1 MPYLQLND
9 KQVQLRVGETRIG
22 AGPEVD
28 FRLPGPLNAATA
40 SVLAIADVGRDT
52 HVAIR
57 RAAPDAVVRVN
68 GVLLG
73 AEPTPLIHGDKIEIS
88 GAELY
93 FGDDKRGGSTQFIP
107 STNVP
112 DFDRLRGPAPT
123 RATAATGGR
132 VISLVDGREYMVT
145 HAGLVFGRDAGCDV
159 VIPSSDVSR
168 RHAEIVA
175 GDTGYVVTDTSTNG
189 LFVNANRVE
198 GMQILGR
205 GDVLR
210 IGPEEFRFYAD
221 VVAPAVAATAA
232 SRPALVAPVM
242 PSRIAVSPPA
252 PVVVAPSAA
261 PQPAIGPTPAAA
273 SFAAPVLPPM
283 AAPPMPE
290 PPAAATPIAA
300 APIAAAGPSVAA
312 PLAPLAPLA
321 PVPDPSVGAATP
333 PVAGV
338 SVPAQAA
345 AGSALP
351 AVSPSAAPPV
361 EVPAEVPQPPI
372 SAPRLSLSAA
382 SVSRTPVATLEVIG
396 GGLLRGQRYA
406 VTTVLAH
413 LGRGEHNDIVIAE
426 ESVSDS
432 HAKLQRRDGVWYVT
446 DLRSTN
452 GTYVGGRRIDA
463 EERLEQT
470 ADLRLGGVKLAFAVT
485 VLEAPTEPHGAT
497 REFAGLHPVD
507 APRAPTRASGAAAD
521 DDERADPSI
530 RHSQTAA
537 PVARR
542 GSRWLWLVLGI
553 VVAGAALF
561 YLLQGR

>member
-9 KQVQLRVGETRIG
+9 KQVQLRAGETRIG
-22 AGPEVD
+22 VGPDVD
-28 FRLPGPLNAATA
+28 FRLPGPLNTA
-40 SVLAIADVGRDT
+40 NPSVLAIAEVGRGT

-57 RAAPDAVVRVN
+57 RAAPDAIVRVN

-107 STNVP
+107 STNLP
-112 DFDRLRGPAPT
+112 DFDRLRAPPAA

-132 VISLVDGREYMVT
+132 VISLVDGREYMVAA
-145 HAGLVFGRDAGCDV
+145 AGLVFGRDAGCDV

-189 LFVNANRVE
+189 LFVNGDRVE

-210 IGPEEFRFYAD
+210 IGPDEFRFYAD
-221 VVAPAVAATAA
+221 VAAPAMADVVAARAGTAPPSRSAAPAAKAAIQPAPVAPATGAGPVAAAAAAPGPVVAPAAPAVPAAAKAPDGDLAAVEPPSGPDAALAIGPAAAEGGSQPIPAPRLNLAASSA
-232 SRPALVAPVM
+232 SRP
-242 PSRIAVSPPA
+242 
-252 PVVVAPSAA
+252 
-261 PQPAIGPTPAAA
+261 
-273 SFAAPVLPPM
+273 
-283 AAPPMPE
+283 
-290 PPAAATPIAA
+290 PI
-300 APIAAAGPSVAA
+300 
-312 PLAPLAPLA
+312 
-321 PVPDPSVGAATP
+321 
-333 PVAGV
+333 
-338 SVPAQAA
+338 
-345 AGSALP
+345 
-351 AVSPSAAPPV
+351 
-361 EVPAEVPQPPI
+361 
-372 SAPRLSLSAA
+372 
-382 SVSRTPVATLEVIG
+382 ATLEVIG
-396 GGLLRGQRYA
+396 GGVLRGQRYS

-452 GTYVGGRRIDA
+452 GTYVGGKRIDA
-463 EERLEQT
+463 EERLDHM
-470 ADLRLGGVKLAFAVT
+470 ADLRLGGVKLTFAVT
-485 VLEAPTEPHGAT
+485 PSEAPTQPRGAT
-497 REFAGLHPVD
+497 REFAGIQP
-507 APRAPTRASGAAAD
+507 AD
-521 DDERADPSI
+521 DSRIPAQASTGGGAGETRTDPPVRTS
-530 RHSQTAA
+530 RTAA
-537 PVARR
+537 PVTRG
-542 GSRWLWLVLGI
+542 GSRWLWLVLAI
-553 VVAGAALF
+553 VVAAAAVV

>member
-9 KQVQLRVGETRIG
+9 KQVQLRAGETRIG

-28 FRLPGPLNAATA
+28 FRLPGPLQGASP
-40 SVLAIADVGRDT
+40 SVLAIAEVGRGT

-57 RAAPDAVVRVN
+57 RGTPDAVVRVN

-73 AEPTPLIHGDKIEIS
+73 AEPTPLIHGDKIEIN

-107 STNVP
+107 STNLP
-112 DFDRLRGPAPT
+112 DFDRLRGPVPA

-132 VISLVDGREYMVT
+132 VISLVDGREYMVPLS
-145 HAGLVFGRDAGCDV
+145 GLVFGRDAGCDV

-189 LFVNANRVE
+189 LFVNGDRIE

-210 IGPEEFRFYAD
+210 IGPDEFRFYAD
-221 VVAPAVAATAA
+221 VAAPAIPAGVAARAPSSASPQVASPQGAAPLGPPAGLPGAPLAGLSAAMPSAPAAAPPSAPAASPFAPPPPPAVPAVAA
-232 SRPALVAPVM
+232 
-242 PSRIAVSPPA
+242 
-252 PVVVAPSAA
+252 
-261 PQPAIGPTPAAA
+261 G
-273 SFAAPVLPPM
+273 
-283 AAPPMPE
+283 
-290 PPAAATPIAA
+290 
-300 APIAAAGPSVAA
+300 G
-312 PLAPLAPLA
+312 
-321 PVPDPSVGAATP
+321 
-333 PVAGV
+333 
-338 SVPAQAA
+338 
-345 AGSALP
+345 
-351 AVSPSAAPPV
+351 
-361 EVPAEVPQPPI
+361 PAEVAGQVPSPGLAERAADPAPAMP
-372 SAPRLSLSAA
+372 APRLNLAAVSA
-382 SVSRTPVATLEVIG
+382 SRTPIATLEVIG

-406 VTTVLAH
+406 VTTVIAH

-463 EERLEQT
+463 EERLDHS
-470 ADLRLGGVKLAFAVT
+470 ADLRLGGVKLTFAVT
-485 VLEAPTEPHGAT
+485 PSEAPTEPRGAT
-497 REFAGLHPVD
+497 REFAGFHPAD
-507 APRAPTRASGAAAD
+507 DSRAPVQALSGGEAGAG
-521 DDERADPSI
+521 EGRADQPVRQS
-530 RHSQTAA
+530 RTAA
-537 PVARR
+537 PVTRG
-542 GSRWLWLVLGI
+542 GSRWLWLVLAI
-553 VVAGAALF
+553 VVAAAAVV

>member
-9 KQVQLRVGETRIG
+9 KQVQLRAGETRIG

-28 FRLPGPLNAATA
+28 FRLPGPLQGASP
-40 SVLAIADVGRDT
+40 SVLAIAEVGRGT

-57 RAAPDAVVRVN
+57 RGTPDAVVRVN

-73 AEPTPLIHGDKIEIS
+73 AEPTPLIHGDKIEIN

-107 STNVP
+107 STNLP
-112 DFDRLRGPAPT
+112 DFDRLRGPAPA

-132 VISLVDGREYMVT
+132 VISQVDGREYMVPLS
-145 HAGLVFGRDAGCDV
+145 GLVFGRDAGCDV

-168 RHAEIVA
+168 RHAEIIA

-189 LFVNANRVE
+189 LFVNGDRIE

-210 IGPEEFRFYAD
+210 IGPDEFRFYAD
-221 VVAPAVAATAA
+221 VAAPAIPAVVAARAPSSASAQGLAPLGPSAGSQGAPEAGLSAAMPSAPTSAPSPVPAASPFAPPSPPAAPAVADAGAA
-232 SRPALVAPVM
+232 AVAGPIPGPGPAERAADL
-242 PSRIAVSPPA
+242 PPA
-252 PVVVAPSAA
+252 
-261 PQPAIGPTPAAA
+261 
-273 SFAAPVLPPM
+273 
-283 AAPPMPE
+283 MP
-290 PPAAATPIAA
+290 
-300 APIAAAGPSVAA
+300 
-312 PLAPLAPLA
+312 
-321 PVPDPSVGAATP
+321 
-333 PVAGV
+333 
-338 SVPAQAA
+338 
-345 AGSALP
+345 
-351 AVSPSAAPPV
+351 
-361 EVPAEVPQPPI
+361 
-372 SAPRLSLSAA
+372 APRLNLAAVSA
-382 SVSRTPVATLEVIG
+382 SRTPIATLEVIG

-406 VTTVLAH
+406 VTTVIAH

-463 EERLEQT
+463 EERLDHS
-470 ADLRLGGVKLAFAVT
+470 ADLRLGGVKLTFAVIPS
-485 VLEAPTEPHGAT
+485 EAPTEPRGAT
-497 REFAGLHPVD
+497 REFAGIHPADD
-507 APRAPTRASGAAAD
+507 ARAPVQVLSG
-521 DDERADPSI
+521 DEAGAGEDRPDQPVRQS
-530 RHSQTAA
+530 RTAA
-537 PVARR
+537 PVTRG
-542 GSRWLWLVLGI
+542 GSRWLWLVLAI
-553 VVAGAALF
+553 VVAAAAVV

>member
-28 FRLPGPLNAATA
+28 FRLPGPLIAANP

-52 HVAIR
+52 HVVIR
-57 RAAPDAVVRVN
+57 RAGPDAVVRVN

-112 DFDRLRGPAPT
+112 EFDRLRGPAPA
-123 RATAATGGR
+123 RVTAATGGR

-145 HAGLVFGRDAGCDV
+145 HGGLVFGRDAGCDV

-189 LFVNANRVE
+189 LFVNGDRVE

-221 VVAPAVAATAA
+221 VVAPAVAAAAAGRPGPLVSAA
-232 SRPALVAPVM
+232 SRIAP
-242 PSRIAVSPPA
+242 PPPA
-252 PVVVAPSAA
+252 PVVAATPVAPTAARPASGPSPAWAPIAA
-261 PQPAIGPTPAAA
+261 PM
-273 SFAAPVLPPM
+273 L
-283 AAPPMPE
+283 PPMPE
-290 PPAAATPIAA
+290 RPASAAQIPAAPIPAPAPSLAALPASVADSSAVGAA
-300 APIAAAGPSVAA
+300 AP
-312 PLAPLAPLA
+312 
-321 PVPDPSVGAATP
+321 
-333 PVAGV
+333 PVAPV
-338 SVPAQAA
+338 SVPAQAGA
-345 AGSALP
+345 PLP
-351 AVSPSAAPPV
+351 EPSPSDESLGGAPAA
-361 EVPAEVPQPPI
+361 ASHPPI

-382 SVSRTPVATLEVIG
+382 SISRSPVATLEVIG

-470 ADLRLGGVKLAFAVT
+470 ADLRLGGVKLAFVVT
-485 VLEAPTEPHGAT
+485 ASEAPTEPRGAT
-497 REFAGLHPVD
+497 REFAGLHPTD
-507 APRAPTRASGAAAD
+507 ASRAPSRATGAGDAD
-521 DDERADPSI
+521 DPRIDPQI
-530 RHSQTAA
+530 RQSQTAA
-537 PVARR
+537 PAARG
-542 GSRWLWLVLGI
+542 GSRWLWLALGI
-553 VVAGAALF
+553 VVAGAAIL

>member
-28 FRLPGPLNAATA
+28 FRLPGPLNSANP
-40 SVLAIADVGRDT
+40 SVLAIAEVGRGT

-57 RAAPDAVVRVN
+57 RATPDAIVRVN

-107 STNVP
+107 STNLP
-112 DFDRLRGPAPT
+112 DFDRLRGPPVART
-123 RATAATGGR
+123 TAATGGR
-132 VISLVDGREYMVT
+132 VISLVDGREYMVPP
-145 HAGLVFGRDAGCDV
+145 AGLVFGRDAGCDV

-168 RHAEIVA
+168 RHAEIIA

-189 LFVNANRVE
+189 LFVNGDRVE

-210 IGPEEFRFYAD
+210 IGPDEFRFYAD
-221 VVAPAVAATAA
+221 VAAPAIADAVAA
-232 SRPALVAPVM
+232 RVA
-242 PSRIAVSPPA
+242 
-252 PVVVAPSAA
+252 
-261 PQPAIGPTPAAA
+261 
-273 SFAAPVLPPM
+273 
-283 AAPPMPE
+283 AAPPARNASLPIG
-290 PPAAATPIAA
+290 PPIAA
-300 APIAAAGPSVAA
+300 AAGLGAVAPAAA
-312 PLAPLAPLA
+312 
-321 PVPDPSVGAATP
+321 
-333 PVAGV
+333 
-338 SVPAQAA
+338 
-345 AGSALP
+345 P
-351 AVSPSAAPPV
+351 AVSPGEPAAPAKVPGGGQPGAEPPLGTDAAV
-361 EVPAEVPQPPI
+361 AAAERLAPEVASQPPVP
-372 SAPRLSLSAA
+372 APRLNLAA
-382 SVSRTPVATLEVIG
+382 SSPSRPPIATLEVIG
-396 GGLLRGQRYA
+396 GGLLRGQRYS

-413 LGRGEHNDIVIAE
+413 LGRGEHNDIVVAE

-463 EERLEQT
+463 EERLDHM
-470 ADLRLGGVKLAFAVT
+470 ADLRLGGVKLTFAVT
-485 VLEAPTEPHGAT
+485 PSEAPTQPRGAT
-497 REFAGLHPVD
+497 REFAGIHPADESRLLGQASSGD
-507 APRAPTRASGAAAD
+507 AGEPRT
-521 DDERADPSI
+521 DPPVRTS
-530 RHSQTAA
+530 RTAA
-537 PVARR
+537 PVTR
-542 GSRWLWLVLGI
+542 GAARWLWLVLAI
-553 VVAGAALF
+553 VIAAAAIV

>member
-9 KQVQLRVGETRIG
+9 KQVQLKAGETRIG

-28 FRLPGPLNAATA
+28 FRLPGPLNAASP
-40 SVLAIADVGRDT
+40 SVLAIAEVGRGT

-107 STNVP
+107 STNIP
-112 DFDRLRGPAPT
+112 DFDRLRGPVAA

-132 VISLVDGREYMVT
+132 VISLVDGREYIVPS
-145 HAGLVFGRDAGCDV
+145 AGLVFGRDAGCDV

-189 LFVNANRVE
+189 LFVNGDRIE

-210 IGPEEFRFYAD
+210 IGPDEFRFYAD
-221 VVAPAVAATAA
+221 VAAPAMAAAAVAPRAAAAPVAA
-232 SRPALVAPVM
+232 P
-242 PSRIAVSPPA
+242 PSVPPA
-252 PVVVAPSAA
+252 PSVSA
-261 PQPAIGPTPAAA
+261 PAAA
-273 SFAAPVLPPM
+273 
-283 AAPPMPE
+283 
-290 PPAAATPIAA
+290 PPAAPR
-300 APIAAAGPSVAA
+300 PEGPPPQAVQPPA
-312 PLAPLAPLA
+312 L
-321 PVPDPSVGAATP
+321 PVSSPA
-333 PVAGV
+333 
-338 SVPAQAA
+338 AQAPEQVPGGGLPDTGTA
-345 AGSALP
+345 PPPALP
-351 AVSPSAAPPV
+351 A
-361 EVPAEVPQPPI
+361 
-372 SAPRLSLSAA
+372 PRLNLAAA
-382 SVSRTPVATLEVIG
+382 SSSRAPIATLEVIG
-396 GGLLRGQRYA
+396 GGLLRGQRYP
-406 VTTVLAH
+406 VTTVIAH

-463 EERLEQT
+463 EERLDHM
-470 ADLRLGGVKLAFAVT
+470 ADLRLGGVKLTFAVT
-485 VLEAPTEPHGAT
+485 PSEAPTEPRGAT
-497 REFAGLHPVD
+497 REFAGIHPANDSRVLAQAGGETETGD
-507 APRAPTRASGAAAD
+507 GRPEPTGRQSRTAPVTRA
-521 DDERADPSI
+521 
-530 RHSQTAA
+530 
-537 PVARR
+537 
-542 GSRWLWLVLGI
+542 GSRWLWLLLAI
-553 VVAGAALF
+553 VVAAAAIV

>member
-9 KQVQLRVGETRIG
+9 KQVQLRAGETRIG

-28 FRLPGPLNAATA
+28 FRLPGPLLGASP
-40 SVLAIADVGRDT
+40 SVLAIAEVGRGT

-57 RAAPDAVVRVN
+57 RGTPDAVVRVN

-73 AEPTPLIHGDKIEIS
+73 AEPTPLIHGDKIEIN

-112 DFDRLRGPAPT
+112 DFDRLRGPAPA

-132 VISLVDGREYMVT
+132 VISLVDGREYMVPLS
-145 HAGLVFGRDAGCDV
+145 GLVFGRDAGCDV
-159 VIPSSDVSR
+159 VIPSADVSR

-189 LFVNANRVE
+189 LFVNGDRIE

-210 IGPEEFRFYAD
+210 IGPDEFRFYAD
-221 VVAPAVAATAA
+221 VAAPAIPVAVAGLSAA
-232 SRPALVAPVM
+232 K
-242 PSRIAVSPPA
+242 
-252 PVVVAPSAA
+252 PSA
-261 PQPAIGPTPAAA
+261 PAAA
-273 SFAAPVLPPM
+273 PSP
-283 AAPPMPE
+283 
-290 PPAAATPIAA
+290 PPAA
-300 APIAAAGPSVAA
+300 S
-312 PLAPLAPLA
+312 PLA
-321 PVPDPSVGAATP
+321 SSP
-333 PVAGV
+333 PPA
-338 SVPAQAA
+338 VPAVT
-345 AGSALP
+345 AGA
-351 AVSPSAAPPV
+351 PV
-361 EVPAEVPQPPI
+361 EVAGQVPGPGPAEPLADPAPAMP
-372 SAPRLSLSAA
+372 APRLSLAAVSA
-382 SVSRTPVATLEVIG
+382 SRTPIATLEVIG
-396 GGLLRGQRYA
+396 GGLLRGQRYSVTA
-406 VTTVLAH
+406 VIAH

-463 EERLEQT
+463 EERLDHS
-470 ADLRLGGVKLAFAVT
+470 ADLRLGGVKLTFAVT
-485 VLEAPTEPHGAT
+485 PSEAPTEPRGAT
-497 REFAGLHPVD
+497 REFAGIHPAD
-507 APRAPTRASGAAAD
+507 DPRAAVQAFSGGEAGAAEGRPD
-521 DDERADPSI
+521 QPVRQS
-530 RHSQTAA
+530 RTAA
-537 PVARR
+537 PVTRG
-542 GSRWLWLVLGI
+542 GSRWLWLVLAI
-553 VVAGAALF
+553 VVAAAAVV

>member
-28 FRLPGPLNAATA
+28 FRLPGPLQGASP
-40 SVLAIADVGRDT
+40 SVLAIAEVGRGT

-57 RAAPDAVVRVN
+57 RGTPDAVVRVN

-73 AEPTPLIHGDKIEIS
+73 AEPTPLIHGDKIEIN

-107 STNVP
+107 STNLP
-112 DFDRLRGPAPT
+112 DFDRLRGPAPA

-132 VISLVDGREYMVT
+132 VISLVDGREYMVPLS
-145 HAGLVFGRDAGCDV
+145 GLVFGRDAGCDV

-189 LFVNANRVE
+189 LFVNGDRIE

-210 IGPEEFRFYAD
+210 IGPDEFRFYAD
-221 VVAPAVAATAA
+221 IAAPAIPAAVAARATGSASSQGAAPLGPPAGLPGAPPAGLSPVVPLAPAAAPPSAPAASPFAPPPPPAVPAVAA
-232 SRPALVAPVM
+232 
-242 PSRIAVSPPA
+242 
-252 PVVVAPSAA
+252 
-261 PQPAIGPTPAAA
+261 G
-273 SFAAPVLPPM
+273 
-283 AAPPMPE
+283 
-290 PPAAATPIAA
+290 
-300 APIAAAGPSVAA
+300 G
-312 PLAPLAPLA
+312 
-321 PVPDPSVGAATP
+321 
-333 PVAGV
+333 
-338 SVPAQAA
+338 
-345 AGSALP
+345 
-351 AVSPSAAPPV
+351 PV
-361 EVPAEVPQPPI
+361 EVAAQVPGQPPGQPPGEAPA
-372 SAPRLSLSAA
+372 SELAARAADAAPAMPAPRLNLAA
-382 SVSRTPVATLEVIG
+382 VSTSRTPIATLEVIG

-406 VTTVLAH
+406 VTTVIAH

-463 EERLEQT
+463 EERLDHS
-470 ADLRLGGVKLAFAVT
+470 ADLRLGGVKLTFAVT
-485 VLEAPTEPHGAT
+485 PSEAPTVPRGAT
-497 REFAGLHPVD
+497 REFAGIHP
-507 APRAPTRASGAAAD
+507 AD
-521 DDERADPSI
+521 DSRVPVPALSGGEAGASEGRPDQPVRQS
-530 RHSQTAA
+530 RTAA
-537 PVARR
+537 PVSRG
-542 GSRWLWLVLGI
+542 GSRWLWLVLAI
-553 VVAGAALF
+553 VVAAAAVV

>member
-9 KQVQLRVGETRIG
+9 KQVQLRAGETRIG

-28 FRLPGPLNAATA
+28 FRLPGPLNSANP
-40 SVLAIADVGRDT
+40 SVLAIAEVGRGT

-57 RAAPDAVVRVN
+57 RAAPDAIVRVN

-107 STNVP
+107 STNIP
-112 DFDRLRGPAPT
+112 DFDRLRGPPPA

-132 VISLVDGREYMVT
+132 VISLVDGREYMVSP
-145 HAGLVFGRDAGCDV
+145 AGLVFGRDAGCDV

-168 RHAEIVA
+168 RHAEIIA

-189 LFVNANRVE
+189 LFVNGDRVE

-210 IGPEEFRFYAD
+210 IGPDEFRFYAD
-221 VVAPAVAATAA
+221 VAAPAIAEAVAARVAA
-232 SRPALVAPVM
+232 VP
-242 PSRIAVSPPA
+242 PSRSAPA
-252 PVVVAPSAA
+252 AGRPVVAAPSAA
-261 PQPAIGPTPAAA
+261 GTVAEAPA
-273 SFAAPVLPPM
+273 
-283 AAPPMPE
+283 
-290 PPAAATPIAA
+290 
-300 APIAAAGPSVAA
+300 
-312 PLAPLAPLA
+312 
-321 PVPDPSVGAATP
+321 
-333 PVAGV
+333 
-338 SVPAQAA
+338 
-345 AGSALP
+345 P
-351 AVSPSAAPPV
+351 AVSPGTPAAPP
-361 EVPAEVPQPPI
+361 PARAPDSGQPGAEPPPGPDAVLAAAEPAVAEAA
-372 SAPRLSLSAA
+372 SQAPMPAPRLNLAA
-382 SVSRTPVATLEVIG
+382 TSPSRPPIATLEVIG
-396 GGLLRGQRYA
+396 GGLLRGQRYS

-452 GTYVGGRRIDA
+452 GTYVGGKRIDA
-463 EERLEQT
+463 EERLDNM
-470 ADLRLGGVKLAFAVT
+470 ADLRLGGVKLTFAVT
-485 VLEAPTEPHGAT
+485 PSEAPTEPRGAT
-497 REFAGLHPVD
+497 REFAGIHP
-507 APRAPTRASGAAAD
+507 AD
-521 DDERADPSI
+521 DLRLPAQASTGGGAGEARTDPPVRTS
-530 RHSQTAA
+530 RTAA
-537 PVARR
+537 PVTRG
-542 GSRWLWLVLGI
+542 GSRWLWLVLAI
-553 VVAGAALF
+553 VIAAAAVV